1 VRLDA
6 SNVRALARGCAV
18 LGAGGGGD
26 PGLGLAMALL
36 AIAETGPVEVVE
48 VAALAADRLVMPCGM
63 VGAPA
68 IADERMWNGSEG
80 AVLCDAVE
88 RLHGAPVGALM
99 CLGIGG
105 ANGLLPVTWAARA
118 GLPLV
123 DADGMGRTFSHLEK
137 QTMSL
142 AGLTV
147 SPVVLTDGRGNIVR
161 LQGVDD
167 AWAEHLA
174 RGAAASLGG
183 VCAGALAC
191 MSGEQAG
198 SAVIQGSL
206 SLAVRLGEAMGT
218 GALGASIAGI
228 GEALGGVVL
237 IQGTVVDL
245 ERHADRRHA
254 RGSVTIRGNGP
265 DAGRQLRLELQS
277 EFLLVIEDGVV
288 CAAVPDIICLLALD
302 TGDPVASERLRYGQA
317 VAVMAAPA
325 PAVWHT
331 AAGLELA
338 GPRAFGYD
346 VDHAPIEGAAAP

>member
-1 VRLDA
+1 M
-6 SNVRALARGCAV
+6 

-26 PGLGLAMALL
+26 PALGLAMALL
-36 AIAETGPVEVVE
+36 TIAEKGPVEVVE

-80 AVLCDAVE
+80 EVLRDAVE
-88 RLHGAPVGALM
+88 RLHAVPVGSLM

-105 ANGLLPVTWAARA
+105 ANGLLPVAWAARA

-123 DADGMGRTFSHLEK
+123 DADGMGRTFSHLGK

-142 AGLTV
+142 AGV
-147 SPVVLTDGRGNIVR
+147 RASPVVLTDGRGNIVR

-174 RGAAASLGG
+174 GGAAASLGG
-183 VCAGALAC
+183 VCAGALGCMTGAQARGAC
-191 MSGEQAG
+191 IPG
-198 SAVIQGSL
+198 SV
-206 SLAVRLGEAMGT
+206 SLAVRLGEAIGT
-218 GALGASIAGI
+218 GTPAERIAGI
-228 GEALGGVVL
+228 REAIGGVAL

-245 ERHADRRHA
+245 ERHADPRLA
-254 RGSVTIRGNGP
+254 RGSVTIRGTGR
-265 DAGRQLRLELQS
+265 DAMRQLRLELQS

-302 TGDPVASERLRYGQA
+302 TGEPIASERLRYGQA

-325 PAVWHT
+325 PAVWRT
-331 AAGLELA
+331 ASGLELA

-346 VDHAPIEGAAAP
+346 VDHSPIDAGAAHRHE